1 MATLITLIERH
12 AVSPHDHRYPAGRP
26 SLAVLVLLAL
36 LALTAP
42 LIGDRGPALL
52 CVCLMG
58 GAVAAVCFALEGA
71 ILWTA
76 LAWSLTTAAVGV
88 RLFFFDLYEG
98 PDPTEVLLVA
108 AVVQAGALLL
118 LTAPV
123 WLASWRAR
131 LPALLCLLG
140 PAAVILLVC
149 SSWTIVETRQ
159 SAAIATI
166 DLLALPLAALAR
178 RQAFRERFPDSSDL

>member
-1 MATLITLIERH
+1 MKAIVTLITRH
-12 AVSPHDHRYPAGRP
+12 AVSAHDHRYPAGRP
-26 SLAVLVLLAL
+26 SLIVLVLLAL
-36 LALTAP
+36 LALAAP
-42 LIGDRGPALL
+42 LAGDRGPAML
-52 CVCLMG
+52 CVCLLG

-71 ILWTA
+71 VLWTA

-108 AVVQAGALLL
+108 AAVQAAALLL

-123 WLASWRAR
+123 WLGSWRSR
-131 LPALLCLLG
+131 IPALLSLLG
-140 PAAVILLVC
+140 PAAVIFLVW

-159 SAAIATI
+159 SAAIATL

-178 RQAFRERFPDSSDL
+178 RRAFRERLAAAL